1 MIFAVSE
8 AIFPMVPTNAIRYG
22 IRAGGT
28 SLRHPFKR
36 DIISPDSSQRPIPSV
51 MVITRP
57 SGAKPV
63 KFFTILSRNQC
74 SPSTEKKFWETTASP
89 DAGLIR
95 LTPATVAIVPMI
107 AVKRKSQ
114 QNRITGSGSLLHTFS
129 TTVNALS
136 SQVCFVAVLVF
147 SLIQKPPVIV
157 KVRNN

>member
-1 MIFAVSE
+1 
-8 AIFPMVPTNAIRYG
+8 
-22 IRAGGT
+22 
-28 SLRHPFKR
+28 
-36 DIISPDSSQRPIPSV
+36 
-51 MVITRP
+51 MVITRL

-63 KFFTILSRNQC
+63 KFFTILLRNQS
-74 SPSTEKKFWETTASP
+74 SPSAEKKFWETTASP

-95 LTPATVAIVPMI
+95 LTLWLRLPIKKLMI

-136 SQVCFVAVLVF
+136 EPGLLCCSIGV

>member
-1 MIFAVSE
+1 MMFAVSE
-8 AIFPMVPTNAIRYG
+8 AIFPIVPTNAMRYG

-36 DIISPDSSQRPIPSV
+36 E
-51 MVITRP
+51 ITRP

-63 KFFTILSRNQC
+63 KFFTILLRNQS
-74 SPSTEKKFWETTASP
+74 SPSAEKKFWETTASP

>member
-36 DIISPDSSQRPIPSV
+36 DIISPDSSQRPIPRV

>member
-1 MIFAVSE
+1 MFAVSE
-8 AIFPMVPTNAIRYG
+8 AIFPIVPTNAIRYG
-22 IRAGGT
+22 TSAGGT
-28 SLRHPFKR
+28 SLKQLFKR
-36 DIISPDSSQRPIPSV
+36 DITRPDSSQRPMPRV
-51 MVITRP
+51 MEITRP

-63 KFFTILSRNQC
+63 KFFTILSRNQW
-74 SPSTEKKFWETTASP
+74 SPSTEKKFWETTASFV
-89 DAGLIR
+89 AGLIR

-136 SQVCFVAVLVF
+136 SQVCLVVLVVF
-147 SLIQKPPVIV
+147 SLIQKPPAIV